1 MKGVLLA
8 LAPALALVGVLW
20 VAACDD
26 DPAACQDCG
35 GFPPSDYTYDLVDA
49 FPNLTFSRPVDIQ
62 NAGDGTDR
70 LFVVEQLGRIFV
82 FPNDAATPAATEFL
96 DITGQVT
103 YTSLSEMG
111 LLGLAFH
118 PQYESNGYFYAYYIT
133 TIGGVRTTR
142 LSRFQVSAGDPDVA
156 DAGSEAPMLEIPDD
170 FNNHNGGSLCF
181 DGGGYLLVAIGDE
194 GDGGDPNNN
203 AQNRGV
209 LYGKILRLDV
219 NQSVN
224 TSPYYGIPPDNP
236 FAGNSSGYREEIYA
250 YGLRNPWRVSY
261 DATTDRVWTG
271 DVGQEK
277 REEVDIIVSGG
288 NYGWDCREGFIAYT
302 GPPNGPSPA
311 CATASGFIDPVI
323 DYPRSLGHSIT
334 GGYVYRGPTVTS
346 LAGKYVYADFTF
358 GTVWALAYGASVTNE
373 TLKDTGLF
381 ISTFGVA
388 ENGELLIAGYYADGT
403 PTSLYLIQQT
413 EVNP

>member
-1 MKGVLLA
+1 VKGVLLA
-8 LAPALALVGVLW
+8 LAPALALLGVLW

-26 DPAACQDCG
+26 DPATCEDCG
-35 GFPPSDYTYDLVDA
+35 GFPPPDYTYDLVDA

-82 FPNDAATPAATEFL
+82 FPNDAGTGAATEFL
-96 DITGQVT
+96 DVTGRVT
-103 YTSLSEMG
+103 YTAQSEMG

-142 LSRFQVSAGDPDVA
+142 LSRFQVSPGDPDAA
-156 DAGSEAPMLEIPDD
+156 DAGSEAPMLGIADE

-181 DGGGYLLVAIGDE
+181 DGDGYLLVAIGDE

-250 YGLRNPWRVSY
+250 YGMRNPWRISY
-261 DATTDRVWTG
+261 DAATDRVWAG
-271 DVGQEK
+271 DVGQGA

-311 CATASGFIDPVI
+311 CATASGFVDPVI
-323 DYPRSLGHSIT
+323 DYPRSAGHSIT
-334 GGYVYRGPTVTS
+334 GGYIYRGPTLTS
-346 LAGKYVYADFTF
+346 LTGKYVYADFTL
-358 GTVWALAYGASVTNE
+358 GTVWALAHGASVTNE

-413 EVNP
+413 GVNP